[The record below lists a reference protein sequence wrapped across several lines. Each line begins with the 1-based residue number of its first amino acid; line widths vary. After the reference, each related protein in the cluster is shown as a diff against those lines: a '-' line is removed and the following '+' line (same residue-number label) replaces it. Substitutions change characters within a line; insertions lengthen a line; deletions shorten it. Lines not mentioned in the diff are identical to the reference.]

1 MSEAEN
7 IVAGFV
13 RLAES
18 GLADPEQMDVTDE
31 QLARAMTAAVK
42 LYSARA
48 EATSNF
54 PPPLDRGRVT
64 ATDVLVAICEMIR
77 VADVNLFDLSMWF
90 GRPRPTK

>member
-1 MSEAEN
+1 MSDAEK
-7 IVAGFV
+7 IVADFV

-18 GLADPEQMDVTDE
+18 GLADPEQMGVTDE

-48 EATSNF
+48 EATSTF

-90 GRPRPTK
+90 GRPRPTN